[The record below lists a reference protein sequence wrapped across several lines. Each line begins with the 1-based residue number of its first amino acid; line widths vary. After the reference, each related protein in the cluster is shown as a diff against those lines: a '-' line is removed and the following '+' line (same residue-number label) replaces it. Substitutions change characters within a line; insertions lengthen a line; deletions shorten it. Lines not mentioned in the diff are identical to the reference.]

1 MKQNKTIRWDR
12 IDQLWERQ
20 REALYAW
27 RDRLA
32 RRVNNLLTRKRRIAL
47 DLLLALAVAAVT
59 WWGCGWPMR
68 GEMAFRRLEGQNLLA
83 PGEIVFH
90 QGRPFGPAVSS
101 ADRLTKEIFISLGED
116 WAAVG
121 YLDGRG
127 EFDYWKPVGPGSYTL
142 VSVEDTWM
150 ELRPLDP
157 GPAVIPLL
165 SPVRGPAKG
174 GILGWGAAALRLPG
188 ETAGGEL
195 RLTDREGTE
204 HVLAGTLQSEGTLWF
219 WEADRTALAE
229 GFYPSDNRHVLG
241 EPWMPG
247 LDYTLELYGLDGK
260 ALDTL
265 TGRILE

>member
-1 MKQNKTIRWDR
+1 MGDGVKR
-12 IDQLWERQ
+12 
-20 REALYAW
+20 
-27 RDRLA
+27 RLTRLV
-32 RRVNNLLTRKRRIAL
+32 RRVRGALTRRRRIAL
-47 DLLLALAVAAVT
+47 DLLLALLIAGGTWAA
-59 WWGCGWPMR
+59 CGYPLP
-68 GEMAFRRLEGQNLLA
+68 GELAFRRLEGQNLLE

-90 QGRPFGPAVSS
+90 QRGSLSTGGAMGIG
-101 ADRLTKEIFISLGED
+101 RLTREVFISLGED